1 MPFEARQMVERF
13 VSRIDI
19 SKRGNIIQY
28 LYTFYNT
35 VHKLIFWFL
44 EFFPSNPD
52 NLPKMGLLLIVL
64 ALIFMQEN
72 VLSEGTVQYSC
83 TLSSIFLILSI

>member
-28 LYTFYNT
+28 LYAFYNT
-35 VHKLIFWFL
+35 VHKLIF
-44 EFFPSNPD
+44 
-52 NLPKMGLLLIVL
+52 
-64 ALIFMQEN
+64 
-72 VLSEGTVQYSC
+72 
-83 TLSSIFLILSI
+83 